1 VLAQLSDP
9 HVGVGRGDR
18 DSANALTAAVDQV
31 RRLKP
36 GPRAVI
42 VTGDLVTDPSAAT
55 YERVRELLAPLSLPV
70 FVIAGNHDDRDAL
83 REYFALAGRDTGS
96 VGAPFQYS
104 VEVGDLRVVV
114 CDSTIP
120 GHEEGSFD
128 RERRAWLATE
138 LAVAPEAPTIVA
150 IHHPPVP
157 TSFPAFDEI
166 GLPEADRAGLAELL
180 TINPQVRR
188 VICGHVHRALFEVL
202 AGCGVAVCPSTWL
215 QSPLEIGM
223 TEIHLNPEP
232 PAFMVHA
239 TTDGGVIS
247 HVQPISAARARAL

>member
-1 VLAQLSDP
+1 MLAQLSDP

-18 DSANALTAAVDQV
+18 DSANALAAAVEQV
-31 RRLKP
+31 KRMKP

-55 YERVRELLAPLSLPV
+55 YERVRELLAPLSPPV
-70 FVIAGNHDDRDAL
+70 FVIAGNHDDRNAL

-188 VICGHVHRALFEVL
+188 VICGHVHRALFQVL

-215 QSPLEIGM
+215 QAPLEIGM

>member
-1 VLAQLSDP
+1 M
-9 HVGVGRGDR
+9 
-18 DSANALTAAVDQV
+18 
-31 RRLKP
+31 
-36 GPRAVI
+36 
-42 VTGDLVTDPSAAT
+42 
-55 YERVRELLAPLSLPV
+55 
-70 FVIAGNHDDRDAL
+70 
-83 REYFALAGRDTGS
+83 
-96 VGAPFQYS
+96 
-104 VEVGDLRVVV
+104 
-114 CDSTIP
+114 
-120 GHEEGSFD
+120 
-128 RERRAWLATE
+128 
-138 LAVAPEAPTIVA
+138 
-150 IHHPPVP
+150 P

-188 VICGHVHRALFEVL
+188 VICGHVHRAFFEVL

-247 HVQPISAARARAL
+247 HVQPIERRSRSSTLNRATAGEGSRRRRRPIA